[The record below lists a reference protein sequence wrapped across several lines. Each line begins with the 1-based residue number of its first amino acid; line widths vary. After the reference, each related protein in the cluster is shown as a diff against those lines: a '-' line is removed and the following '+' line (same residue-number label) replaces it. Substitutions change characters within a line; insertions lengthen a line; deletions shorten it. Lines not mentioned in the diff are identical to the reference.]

1 MTAPSKSRR
10 SRSAEAIAHGGTCL
24 ARETVRISSDRAH
37 EGATKILDPL
47 MRLRVVALGAHPDKA
62 EEIGE
67 DFDKLVRGMELKGVT
82 APAQIQELIA
92 ALASQQTTAQ
102 ILSCPRSWPRVARS
116 LRGAPS
122 DLHQPC
128 RASRGGANRRT
139 PCRDC
144 MHPAFA
150 NPGPRRRN
158 I

>member
-1 MTAPSKSRR
+1 
-10 SRSAEAIAHGGTCL
+10 
-24 ARETVRISSDRAH
+24 
-37 EGATKILDPL
+37 

-102 ILSCPRSWPRVARS
+102 ILSWPRSWPRIARS

-150 NPGPRRRN
+150 NPGRRRRN